1 MTDEEPAD
9 LVEDVDR
16 ALLGSDPTYTREEVT
31 DRAGVPLQVAE
42 ELWQQ
47 LGFPHA
53 GADDVAFTDADLEA
67 LERTKE
73 LIALGILTP
82 DSQAALVRTWG
93 RSFARLAEW
102 QVGLLAGRAIEG
114 DDPEERLAEL
124 MDVVLPN
131 VEKLQAYIWRRH
143 LASASNRLLGE
154 ASLGGVG
161 ATSSTAVVFVDIV
174 GYTGQSKTL
183 TDHELVDWV
192 EYFEDEMTRS
202 VVEHGGR
209 VIKTIGDEVLFVVDD
224 VHAATEVALTLH
236 RAGEDDDD
244 EFPRVRAGI
253 SYGTVTRRLG
263 DVFGPTV
270 NIASRLTTV
279 ARPGSVLVDRGAFE
293 VLTGQDTPPD
303 TAPDGTPLA
312 KLIDRAA
319 DEIDLSPFAEH
330 GGPEVPPAA
339 SGVGQGLSP
348 PRALGRTG
356 SRGQARRCGVTA
368 PDRRTRL
375 VEQAEAA
382 LARLAAEPRDH
393 VARGSLHEAVRA
405 LDELLADDP
414 VLRERLVA
422 DGRRQHRAAAARAAD
437 PHRAAAAALAG
448 SGRHR

>member
-1 MTDEEPAD
+1 MTDEEPTD

-16 ALLGSDPTYTREEVT
+16 ALLGSNPTYTREQVAE
-31 DRAGVPLQVAE
+31 RAGVPLQVAE

-53 GADDVAFTDADLEA
+53 GDGDVAFTDADLEA

-73 LIALGILTP
+73 LISLGILTP

-102 QVGLLAGRAIEG
+102 QVGLLAGHAIEG
-114 DDPEERLAEL
+114 DDPEQRLAEL

-154 ASLGGVG
+154 ASLGDVG

-209 VIKTIGDEVLFVVDD
+209 VIKTIGDEILFVADD
-224 VHAATEVALTLH
+224 PGAAAEVAL
-236 RAGEDDDD
+236 RATERGADEEDR
-244 EFPRVRAGI
+244 FPQVRGGVA
-253 SYGTVTRRLG
+253 YGDVVSRLG

-270 NIASRLTTV
+270 NIASRLTSV
-279 ARPGSVLVDRGAFE
+279 ARPGTVLVDRGLHQ
-293 VLTGQDTPPD
+293 VLSGPIAEDT
-303 TAPDGTPLA
+303 TAPEESSPYSEAGGYRFRRMPRRSVKGYS
-312 KLIDRAA
+312 KL
-319 DEIDLSPFAEH
+319 EPF
-330 GGPEVPPAA
+330 
-339 SGVGQGLSP
+339 
-348 PRALGRTG
+348 
-356 SRGQARRCGVTA
+356 
-368 PDRRTRL
+368 
-375 VEQAEAA
+375 
-382 LARLAAEPRDH
+382 
-393 VARGSLHEAVRA
+393 
-405 LDELLADDP
+405 
-414 VLRERLVA
+414 VLRRAKER
-422 DGRRQHRAAAARAAD
+422 
-437 PHRAAAAALAG
+437 
-448 SGRHR
+448 